1 MGRLLDQNAFP
12 TGTLHGLAAV
22 VQQVGKGQQ
31 VGKVRQVENVQ
42 PVGQPVVAEGVS
54 HRPADPSQ
62 TIPPVKN
69 IPVRV
74 SVFFCS
80 FRDGPPFP

>member
-22 VQQVGKGQQ
+22 VQQVGK
-31 VGKVRQVENVQ
+31 VRQLENVQ
-42 PVGQPVVAEGVS
+42 QVGQPVVAEGVS

-74 SVFFCS
+74 SVFFRS
-80 FRDGPPFP
+80 FRPGPPFP